1 MKKRA
6 VLLAAVLGLTSL
18 AGCGET
24 PDTAIVKRKETES
37 IEYTEVKNV
46 STESDTEEGEQD
58 NPLRSRLGAP
68 QQYTADFG
76 SDDGK
81 LKIHCD
87 AKVEIPAVEQ
97 VSTYRVSQSDMTEE
111 QMETFARVFS
121 DGEIYDWASYPA
133 EKRAPDFGSMF
144 ANLGE
149 QLQSAVVERAD
160 GRKYDLFYKST
171 DPMPNMMELQ
181 MDAEGRD
188 AISWNPRTSRSDR
201 TEEEALSLAG
211 ITQEEALALA
221 KEKVAELGIPGME
234 AALVQLGIHMDLLGD
249 EYATDNAGWLINF
262 TRTIDG
268 IPITYTSDQ
277 GGAYE
282 DMESEY
288 ETWGYE
294 WLQMAVNGDGIQMAQ
309 CYNVYDIG
317 EKTTENVQLINF
329 DEVSQIFRQMMLTQN
344 ADMDS
349 ETREYQIDRITFGY
363 TRIYD
368 PNVDSRSGVLVPVW
382 DFFGSYRVK
391 AEYEGKTME
400 YISDSADMSHLTI
413 NAIDGSIIDR
423 SLGY

>member
-6 VLLAAVLGLTSL
+6 VLLAAVMGLTSL

-24 PDTAIVKRKETES
+24 PDTAIVKRKETAS
-37 IEYTEVKNV
+37 IEYREVKNV
-46 STESDTEEGEQD
+46 SAEGGTDEGEQE

-68 QQYTADFG
+68 QRYTAEFG
-76 SDDGK
+76 SENGR

-87 AKVEIPAVEQ
+87 AEVEIPSVEQ
-97 VSTYRVSQSDMTEE
+97 VSTYRVSQSDMTPE

-121 DGEIYDWASYPA
+121 DGEIYDGESYPA
-133 EKRAPDFGSMF
+133 QKRAPDFGSMF
-144 ANLGE
+144 ANLEE
-149 QLQSAVVERAD
+149 QLQSAAVERAD

-171 DPMPNMMELQ
+171 DSVPNMMELQ
-181 MDAEGRD
+181 MDAAGRD
-188 AISWNPRTSRSDR
+188 AISWNPRTSLSAL

-211 ITQEEALALA
+211 ITQEEARQLA

-234 AALVQLGIHMDLLGD
+234 EAMVQLGIHVDLLGD
-249 EYATDNAGWLINF
+249 EYTVDNAGWLINF

-268 IPITYTSDQ
+268 IPVTYTSEQ

-294 WLQMAVNGDGIQMAQ
+294 WLQVAVNRDGIQMAQ
-309 CYNVYDIG
+309 CYDVYDIG
-317 EKTTENVQLINF
+317 EKTTENVQLISF
-329 DEVSQIFRQMMLTQN
+329 DEVSQIFRQMMLMQN
-344 ADMDS
+344 ADMND

-368 PNVDSRSGVLVPVW
+368 PAVDSRSGVLVPAW

-391 AEYEGKTME
+391 AEHEGESAE
-400 YISDSADMSHLTI
+400 YIRDSADMSHLTI
-413 NAIDGSIIDR
+413 NAIDGSVIDR